1 MWTWKQI
8 NKNRHISLEK
18 YMTTSIL
25 LTFKL
30 HHWKYKFSNTSA
42 SFMVRSSLA
51 NYSKT
56 KGKRGCEN
64 RRRLLKFIMKI
75 KSNTTNKDLYLDV
88 SVSIRGLR
96 QKKMALALII
106 IEFRII
112 EITTTLRLSE
122 NQRIWYKFS
131 GFVFSCLLASA
142 ACTLAF
148 PRSCGSSREQYGEGR
163 TAPSTFNAHQ
173 MYTGQVDSSYTETRR
188 AGADL
193 ADQRTDDGRPS

>member
-1 MWTWKQI
+1 
-8 NKNRHISLEK
+8 
-18 YMTTSIL
+18 
-25 LTFKL
+25 
-30 HHWKYKFSNTSA
+30 
-42 SFMVRSSLA
+42 MVRSSLA

-122 NQRIWYKFS
+122 NQRI
-131 GFVFSCLLASA
+131 
-142 ACTLAF
+142 
-148 PRSCGSSREQYGEGR
+148 
-163 TAPSTFNAHQ
+163 
-173 MYTGQVDSSYTETRR
+173 
-188 AGADL
+188 
-193 ADQRTDDGRPS
+193 